1 MSRISVL
8 RTLSLC
14 LSLLCLS
21 FGGVVLAEEG
31 RALSLSSQ
39 VVVDQQ
45 ELEISES
52 DWHWLRQRRELVMG
66 VLAQGYPPLEIVQ
79 AQGAYQGMTPDAAA
93 LLGQMLGLQIRLR
106 AYPDRAALEK
116 ALLAGDIDLF
126 GADGH
131 GEQEPGLARSLAYGS
146 SRLAL
151 FRRGDDR
158 REFPDDL
165 KDLKVAYTPGHGDA
179 VALFPSAQ
187 ALPVDTVEEGVA
199 DAAFGRADL
208 LLADVVPVYY
218 LLNRAFY
225 GTVRFERYVDWP
237 GGELAFVVRQSDPQL
252 LRGIDGALRAVGR
265 SRLDE
270 IARRWVGNGVMPAAE
285 RMVLTPEEARWVQ
298 RHPVVR
304 VAVDDDLAPLAFFDG
319 NGQFQGII
327 AELLDLVR
335 LRTGLRFEA
344 VSRTGGYAGQIDA
357 LTSGLADVGLLTQ
370 DHERETL
377 LRFTRPITSSPF
389 VLVTRSGADGL
400 GESVGDLSG
409 RVLALGRGHVAR
421 EAIRRAFP
429 KAELVEP
436 GSTLDALHSVDT
448 GRADAALVGLPVA
461 RYYLVRMFQG
471 RLAIAQ
477 VAPVGPATANF
488 AVRRGDTEL
497 QAILDRALAELSPDE
512 LAATAN
518 RWRGMPGMSPQTWRD
533 YGVLIQ
539 RIIIGAAVL
548 LLLVLAW
555 VLHLRRQVRRR
566 QLAERQLQD
575 ELRFIETLIDSMP
588 PPVYVRDTEGR
599 LLSCNRSYLQTLGL
613 PREAVIGLTVT
624 ELPVDFP
631 DAAEFHQR
639 QLQAIAEGQLQRSVH
654 ELSLGG
660 RTLWIEHWIQPFQDS
675 TGVTRGVICGWLD
688 LTEHHNLVLE
698 LEAAKNMADAASR
711 AKTTFLATMSHEIRT
726 PMNAV
731 IGILELA
738 LKRAADRPIDP
749 ASIEVAY
756 TSAKGLLEL
765 IGDILDIARI
775 ESGRLSLSPRRAN
788 LRELVES
795 VARVFDGLARQKGLV
810 LNLDIDGG
818 IQGDVLVDGM
828 RFKQVLSNLVSNAI
842 KFTREG
848 SVSVR
853 IHGEDGE
860 SDQLHVYLS
869 VVDTGIGIDPADQAR
884 LFQPFE
890 QVQRST
896 GAMEGAGLG
905 LVICRSLCEM
915 MGGRLTLDSAL
926 GRGTRVDVELRLL
939 RLDPIPLMEIARQEE
954 AQARRRLKV
963 LVVDDHPVNRQILA
977 QQLAY
982 LGHTVVE
989 AADGV
994 DALAR
999 WREQPFDVVATDC
1012 HMPRMNGAD
1021 LARAIREDE
1030 RQQGRVPVLI
1040 LGLTADAQQE
1050 EVERGLKAGMDDC
1063 LVKPIGLDLLEEKL
1077 GGAPGASP
1085 APVEPPAG
1093 EAAAL
1098 FDLSPLAPLTG
1109 GDPGLAV
1116 NLLRELLNTNR
1127 RDLAAL
1133 EEQVRQHDASAL
1145 FELAHRLK
1153 GAARVIKATQVIEAC
1168 EYLSRASVVERPRT
1182 EALEAGVEAVRRA
1195 LDALERGLIQQMPEL
1210 Q

>member
-21 FGGVVLAEEG
+21 FGGVVPAEEG

-66 VLAQGYPPLEIVQ
+66 VLVQGYPPLEIVQ

-357 LTSGLADVGLLTQ
+357 LTSDLADVGLLTQ

-631 DAAEFHQR
+631 AAAEFHQR

-869 VVDTGIGIDPADQAR
+869 VADTGIGIDPADQAR

-999 WREQPFDVVATDC
+999 WHEQPFDVVATDC

-1085 APVEPPAG
+1085 ATFEPPAG

-1195 LDALERGLIQQMPEL
+1195 LDALERGLLQQMPEL